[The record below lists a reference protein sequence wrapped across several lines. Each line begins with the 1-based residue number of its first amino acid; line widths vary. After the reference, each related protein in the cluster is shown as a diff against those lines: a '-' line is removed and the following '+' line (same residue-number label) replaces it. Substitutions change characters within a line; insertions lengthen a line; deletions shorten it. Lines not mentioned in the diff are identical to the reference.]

1 MSGWEVLNL
10 IISLIWGAILGYTI
24 AVVWRI
30 DRRTRNMDRLQSLMA
45 MKEVMEIEL
54 ECVEKKLT
62 KKKPAKK
69 TATKKTT
76 KKGTK

>member
-30 DRRTRNMDRLQSLMA
+30 DRRTRNMDRLQNFMA
-45 MKEVMEIEL
+45 MKDVMEIEL
-54 ECVEKKLT
+54 KCIEEKPA
-62 KKKPAKK
+62 KKKPAKE